1 MENGNH
7 IVFNSEHLPKP
18 LDLTEEIAEYGS
30 LEGYARQ
37 SLMEDVLT
45 DDELATI
52 IRRSSEATDVVIIRE

>member
-7 IVFNSEHLPKP
+7 IVFNSEHLPKL

-52 IRRSSEATDVVIIRE
+52 IRRSSEATDVIIIRE